1 MTPAASIS
9 RTIGVDLAAQPA
21 RTALAVVVWEP
32 GSAAVRELIRPAFD
46 DQIVAAVQDCD
57 RAGFDVPLGWPAS
70 FTAFITAHQGDTHA
84 PLPDA
89 DAWRDL
95 AYRKTDRVVAESF
108 RKTPLSVS
116 TDRIGLAAIRGATL
130 LARLRDAGVDVSRD
144 GSGRIVETYP
154 AVALTQWE
162 ITVDGPY
169 KGTDRSRASTNLT
182 LLVDALRTG
191 APWLDLGAHEGL
203 CRSNDDAF
211 DAVVC
216 ALIARAH
223 QLDQC
228 TKPTSE
234 DQDLARSEGWI
245 AVPEAPLST
254 LVP

>member
-32 GSAAVRELIRPAFD
+32 GSAAVTELIRPAFD

-95 AYRKTDRVVAESF
+95 AYRETDRVVAESF

-116 TDRIGLAAIRGATL
+116 TDRIGLAAFRGATL

-144 GSGRIVETYP
+144 GTGRILEAYP
-154 AVALTQWE
+154 VVAMMQWGLAVG
-162 ITVDGPY
+162 GPY
-169 KGTDRSRASTNLT
+169 KGTDRARASANLT
-182 LLVDALRTG
+182 LLVDALLNA
-191 APWLDLGAHEGL
+191 APWLDLGGHEEL
-203 CRSNDDAF
+203 CRRNDDAF
-211 DAVVC
+211 DAVIC

-223 QLDQC
+223 LLGDC
-228 TKPTSE
+228 TKPTGE
-234 DQDLARSEGWI
+234 QERCARTEGWI
-245 AVPEAPLST
+245 AVPQAPLAA
-254 LVP
+254 LLA

>member
-1 MTPAASIS
+1 MTPATSIT
-9 RTIGVDLAAQPA
+9 RTVGIDLAAQPA

-32 GSAAVRELIRPAFD
+32 GSAAVSELTRPAFD

-57 RAGFDVPLGWPAS
+57 RAGFDVPLGWPAP

-95 AYRKTDRVVAESF
+95 AYRETDRVVAQSF

-116 TDRIGLAAIRGATL
+116 TDRIGLAAFRGATL

-144 GSGRIVETYP
+144 GTGRILEAYP
-154 AVALTQWE
+154 AVALMQWGLG
-162 ITVDGPY
+162 VNGPY
-169 KGTDRSRASTNLT
+169 KGTDRGRASANLT
-182 LLVDALRTG
+182 LLVDALLTA
-191 APWLDLGAHEGL
+191 APWLDLGPHEER

-211 DAVVC
+211 DAVIC

-223 QLDQC
+223 HLGLC
-228 TKPTSE
+228 TAPTRE
-234 DQDLARSEGWI
+234 QQQRARTEGWI
-245 AVPEAPLST
+245 AVPEAPLAALLT
-254 LVP
+254 